1 MGLLGDIGA
10 GAMGLGSLLGASSQ
24 DKANRRNEEANRAFQ
39 QQLLKRQDVGT
50 EGPFGTTVSREAGG
64 PLKTSLVGGT
74 REAAD
79 LGLENVLGQERAKL
93 PGVEAGGRLIGQI
106 ADRLPPP
113 RAPLSLDQARGV
125 VGRDDAAIADAIIK
139 PASEN
144 AAMLDARMRRGM
156 SSAGNIV
163 SRFNERILPQIKLG
177 GEQRAMDL
185 ESKER
190 QRLGSELTTAQA
202 LMMDPRFAPTIP
214 GTTGVGEIAQA
225 GAMIPRPIDTSPSY
239 AGTMGFQGVG
249 NALRD
254 IQSRQDMVA
263 ANQKNEAFR
272 MALMDRLVKDQGPG
286 SGSHLL
292 TG

>member
-1 MGLLGDIGA
+1 M
-10 GAMGLGSLLGASSQ
+10 
-24 DKANRRNEEANRAFQ
+24 
-39 QQLLKRQDVGT
+39 
-50 EGPFGTTVSREAGG
+50 
-64 PLKTSLVGGT
+64 GGT

-139 PASEN
+139 PASQN